1 MRFCSFCNAETS
13 DERNTCGACGRRL
26 PPLPPRKQLPTSAP
40 GALPLP
46 KPGALPP
53 LGNPVTSDH
62 LSAVAQPEAA
72 RARRSTPT
80 LQGGAHGGDES
91 EASAPTAAALA
102 GAGGRAAD
110 AIVDD
115 TTVTP
120 NTRPTAP
127 VLQAAV
133 EAAHARRQSTNE
145 ISAALAP
152 PIVSSNAPAAVRVS
166 SASLRTDATVPLQGD
181 ELHEVAQPPQPP
193 RRGPV
198 AEGVP
203 RDGGVE
209 VVLITGTTAPHG
221 EATQQIDPE
230 WAEEVERSDAA
241 ASRTVPSA
249 TPPPTP
255 PRTREA
261 SFRPQAT
268 PMPASTGTLVPASVS
283 PASALGPVPNGGG
296 AIAAPNAG
304 GAMPNLEGAHATPG
318 SAHAEGDRAAV
329 PVPLGD
335 TVTSNSGVAAI
346 AAEARGTPR
355 PGRDISA
362 RVAISLRQGGV
373 PTSVFVGTSA
383 RIETDLGIEA
393 TISARTPT
401 AIEVPPTRVFRIDGI
416 GDRPFV
422 PASVQPVPE
431 VPDKGL
437 VNAARYA
444 LTFARARWQR
454 RRAVKVLAQEI
465 KADTAALDEVL
476 GALGVRARQHGVN
489 DRVFSAENDA
499 ISAAELRRVA
509 LVGQLAELDGKLTDE
524 NARFAAVEGER
535 KEKLAAAERAVT
547 RTTTEL
553 EDLQAQRRGLRDK
566 RRDTERRHKA
576 YVKAADDRDAQSAS
590 QPIGEERAR
599 IRQAAEQ
606 MRQEAAAL
614 EPEQQEIERKLVG
627 LEGPIATAQTRAD
640 AARAELDAAKRSLAD
655 AREGH
660 THRLDEIAAEKKRF
674 TRDIASCDAEI
685 GRRLVTLGT
694 LVNLNRV
701 DDAQFHEL
709 YERVDRLRGAITA
722 RSAETER
729 LAAERAAYHRETLL
743 RGVAVLGGVLVACIA
758 LAVVVRAL
766 L

>member
-26 PPLPPRKQLPTSAP
+26 PPLPPRKQRPTSAP

-62 LSAVAQPEAA
+62 LSAVAQTEAA

-80 LQGGAHGGDES
+80 LQGGAQGGDES

-102 GAGGRAAD
+102 GAGGSAAD
-110 AIVDD
+110 AIDDD
-115 TTVTP
+115 TAVTP

-127 VLQAAV
+127 VLQGVV
-133 EAAHARRQSTNE
+133 EAVHARRQSTNE

-152 PIVSSNAPAAVRVS
+152 PIVSSNAAAAVRVS
-166 SASLRTDATVPLQGD
+166 AASLRADATVPLQGD

-241 ASRTVPSA
+241 VPRTAPTA

-261 SFRPQAT
+261 SLRPQAT
-268 PMPASTGTLVPASVS
+268 PMQASVVSLASAAVAVPAFGRD
-283 PASALGPVPNGGG
+283 PNGDSADNATAGRALAENERAAAPVPFGEPRS
-296 AIAAPNAG
+296 AAG
-304 GAMPNLEGAHATPG
+304 EGAG
-318 SAHAEGDRAAV
+318 
-329 PVPLGD
+329 
-335 TVTSNSGVAAI
+335 
-346 AAEARGTPR
+346 ARGTPA
-355 PGRDISA
+355 PSVELSA
-362 RVAISLRQGGV
+362 RVSSGTRQGAV
-373 PTSVFVGTSA
+373 PTPVFAGTSA

-393 TISARTPT
+393 TVSARTPT
-401 AIEVPPTRVFRIDGI
+401 AIDVPPTRVFRIDGI

-431 VPDKGL
+431 IPEKGL

-444 LTFARARWQR
+444 VTFARARWQR

-509 LVGQLAELDGKLTDE
+509 LVDQLAELDGKVTDE
-524 NARFAAVEGER
+524 NTRFSAVETER
-535 KEKLAAAERAVT
+535 KEKLAAAESAVT
-547 RTTTEL
+547 RATTEL

-576 YVKAADDRDAQSAS
+576 YVKAAEERDAQSAS
-590 QPIGEERAR
+590 QPMGEERAR

-614 EPEQQEIERKLVG
+614 EPEQQEIERKLLG
-627 LEGPIATAQTRAD
+627 LESPIANAQAQAD

-660 THRLDEIAAEKKRF
+660 THRLDEIAADKKRF
-674 TRDIASCDAEI
+674 ARDIASCDAEI

-701 DDAQFHEL
+701 DDSQFHEL
-709 YERVDRLRGAITA
+709 YQRVDRLRGAITA

-743 RGVAVLGGVLVACIA
+743 RGVAVLGGLLVACIA